1 MNREDVTLE
10 EAMRELAPKRLDAS
24 LFGRLHAALDGA
36 SAPVDSVDATI
47 EAMLTRHRP
56 APLPDALKHRLA
68 DAISPKVVAMPMRGR
83 VIPFRRYAAAAAI
96 ALAGAVAALLAPIG
110 DNQVVATTDTEPP
123 SAVIPLADARAFVP
137 AGYARG
143 LSEARDE
150 GVVWKDNEP
159 HRVLRIVY
167 LDTITLRNEA
177 GEIVEVEQPRVEY
190 IVVPKKID

>member
-10 EAMRELAPKRLDAS
+10 DAMRELVPKRLDAS

-56 APLPDALKHRLA
+56 APLPDALKHRLG
-68 DAISPKVVAMPMRGR
+68 DAIAPKVVAMPMR

-96 ALAGAVAALLAPIG
+96 ALAGAAAALLAPIG
-110 DNQVVATTDTEPP
+110 DNQVVATTDTETP

-167 LDTITLRNEA
+167 LDTITLHNEA